1 MLSLPELH
9 NLNLLQRNLE
19 ILGYRSARSKEGS
32 KEGSRISIYRLKPE
46 SKSMVRLATF
56 RQAHQPLPSE
66 PSLSHLSAAVSAR
79 LALFRDEAGKMILD
93 QQTLNVSGI
102 TEDLDA
108 LFSLNSAPQGMALRL
123 LSTPDSRHE
132 VGDTVIMAQI
142 LMSLTHKVVDLT
154 APADLVVTTKTE
166 TIVDPLTRLGL
177 STTGTDCDTSRSDPP
192 RTLESLGIE
201 SGSHQQ
207 GGIEPRWGQLSGT
220 RVLLVEDSKFSQ
232 VLTQEILSSLGLI
245 ITVADHGRAAL
256 EQLAHGAF
264 DVILMDL
271 QMPVMNGHETIKA
284 LRADHRYTDMQVIAL
299 SAGTLGNEADQARA
313 AGFDQ
318 YAGKPIDFN
327 RLLTLIAKLR
337 GLARPAGPT
346 AGIHPQPADKMA
358 QVQAVCDIDFTVA
371 LQHHNGD
378 KTLLTRL
385 LVEFERL
392 YADADQQLLALIR
405 ANDGVLAERL
415 AHNIKGVAGSFGAHQ
430 LLACAQHIEQQLMCN
445 GEMHAGLQ
453 AFRFALT
460 NFNHAS
466 QHYRLLPIN
475 SSH

>member
-1 MLSLPELH
+1 MISRLKSH
-9 NLNLLQRNLE
+9 NLSLLQRNLE
-19 ILGYRSARSKEGS
+19 TLGYRSARSKDGT
-32 KEGSRISIYRLKPE
+32 RVSIYRLKPE
-46 SKSMVRLATF
+46 SKSMIRLATF
-56 RQAHQPLPSE
+56 RQAHQSQPSE

-123 LSTPDSRHE
+123 LSTPDSRYE

-142 LMSLTHKVVDLT
+142 LISLTHKVVDLT

-207 GGIEPRWGQLSGT
+207 GDAEPRWRHLAGIKI
-220 RVLLVEDSKFSQ
+220 LLVEDSKFSQ
-232 VLTQEILSSLGLI
+232 VLSQEILSSLGLI
-245 ITVADHGRAAL
+245 VTVADHGRAAL
-256 EQLAHGAF
+256 QQLAHGAF

-284 LRADHRYTDMQVIAL
+284 LRADQRYRDMQVIAL
-299 SAGTLGNEADQARA
+299 SAGTLGNEADQALA
-313 AGFDQ
+313 ESFDQ
-318 YAGKPIDFN
+318 YAVKPIDFDY
-327 RLLTLIAKLR
+327 LLTLISKLI
-337 GLARPAGPT
+337 GQPRPAGST
-346 AGIHPQPADKMA
+346 ADIHRAPADTVT
-358 QVQAVCDIDFTVA
+358 QVQTVRNIDFAVA

-378 KTLLTRL
+378 QALLNRL
-385 LVEFERL
+385 LAEFERL

-415 AHNIKGVAGSFGAHQ
+415 AHNIKGVAGSFGARQ
-430 LLACAQHIEQQLMCN
+430 LMTCAQHIEQQLQCN
-445 GEMHAGLQ
+445 GDMHAGLQ

-460 NFNHAS
+460 NFNQAS
-466 QHYRLLPIN
+466 QRYRLVAID

>member
-1 MLSLPELH
+1 MISRLKSH
-9 NLNLLQRNLE
+9 NLSLLQRNLE
-19 ILGYRSARSKEGS
+19 TLGYRSARSKDGT
-32 KEGSRISIYRLKPE
+32 RVSIYRLKPE
-46 SKSMVRLATF
+46 SKSMIRLATF
-56 RQAHQPLPSE
+56 RQAHQSQPSE

-123 LSTPDSRHE
+123 LSTPDSRYE

-142 LMSLTHKVVDLT
+142 LISLTHKVVDLT

-207 GGIEPRWGQLSGT
+207 GDIEHRWGQLAGT
-220 RVLLVEDSKFSQ
+220 RVLLIEDSKFSQ
-232 VLTQEILSSLGLI
+232 ILTQEILSSLELI
-245 ITVADHGRAAL
+245 VTVADHGRAAL
-256 EQLAHGAF
+256 EQLAHGTF

-284 LRADHRYTDMQVIAL
+284 LRADQRYRDMQVIAL
-299 SAGTLGNEADQARA
+299 SAGTLGNEADQALA
-313 AGFDQ
+313 ESFDQ
-318 YAGKPIDFN
+318 YAVKPIDFDY
-327 RLLTLIAKLR
+327 LLTLISKLI
-337 GLARPAGPT
+337 GQPRPAGST
-346 AGIHPQPADKMA
+346 ADIHRAPADTVT
-358 QVQAVCDIDFTVA
+358 QVQTVRNIDFAVA

-378 KTLLTRL
+378 QALLNRL
-385 LVEFERL
+385 LAEFERL

-415 AHNIKGVAGSFGAHQ
+415 AHNIKGVAGSFGARQ
-430 LLACAQHIEQQLMCN
+430 LMTCAQHIEQQLQCN
-445 GEMHAGLQ
+445 GDMHAGLQ

-460 NFNHAS
+460 NFNQAS
-466 QHYRLLPIN
+466 QRYRLVAID